1 MSVIP
6 PFTSFLKALAEQPT
20 LLISSFAAAA
30 MMLVNGW
37 TDAPVAIAPSV
48 NSGAVGFKK
57 AVMMAAVCN
66 FAGAAAMMAA
76 GNKVAVSIYEI
87 SGLSP
92 GGRGS
97 GRAFAAAMAAV
108 VIWSLFALYFG
119 LPTSE
124 GHALMAALAGAAARI
139 GSPDAFDGALW
150 ATVACGVFLSTVPT
164 ALASAAVAGGIERL
178 IAKKRVS
185 GFRLKKLQ
193 VTGAAL
199 TCFAHGAQDGQK
211 FAGVFTVAAALCM
224 RAPEKTVTVPLWTA
238 ILSALLISSG
248 MLLGGKKIVK
258 SMGAYTPAE
267 PAACIAADI
276 TASSVLILLSA
287 AGIPVSTTH
296 AKVSSLMGAD
306 LSKRRGSGRCLSLYF
321 RTAAVWLLTFPA
333 CAALGFLLAGKIG
346 FEL

>member
-1 MSVIP
+1 MQ
-6 PFTSFLKALAEQPT
+6 L
-20 LLISSFAAAA
+20 
-30 MMLVNGW
+30 
-37 TDAPVAIAPSV
+37 
-48 NSGAVGFKK
+48 
-57 AVMMAAVCN
+57 CRRR
-66 FAGAAAMMAA
+66 
-76 GNKVAVSIYEI
+76 GND
-87 SGLSP
+87 
-92 GGRGS
+92 GGREQGCCQYIRNIRS
-97 GRAFAAAMAAV
+97 VAGRQRLRRAFAAAMAAV

-248 MLLGGKKIVK
+248 MLLGGKKNSKINGCIYAGGACCLYRRRHHGIV
-258 SMGAYTPAE
+258 G
-267 PAACIAADI
+267 ADI
-276 TASSVLILLSA
+276 AVSCRNTGQHDTRQGVLAYGSRPFKTPWERQMSVPL
-287 AGIPVSTTH
+287 
-296 AKVSSLMGAD
+296 
-306 LSKRRGSGRCLSLYF
+306 F
-321 RTAAVWLLTFPA
+321 
-333 CAALGFLLAGKIG
+333 
-346 FEL
+346 